1 MRLRG
6 LFYLTGGAVVEEIIT
21 IHDTPK
27 QPAKDAIKK
36 LKAEVQ
42 GKFREN
48 ADFQF
53 SFGNAIFRGADISAI
68 QFTPIKDNEAG
79 K

>member
-21 IHDTPK
+21 IHDTPE

-36 LKAEVQ
+36 MKYEFK
-42 GKFREN
+42 GKFR
-48 ADFQF
+48 
-53 SFGNAIFRGADISAI
+53 
-68 QFTPIKDNEAG
+68 KNEDL
-79 K
+79 KF

>member
-21 IHDTPK
+21 IHDTK
-27 QPAKDAIKK
+27 
-36 LKAEVQ
+36 

-53 SFGNAIFRGADISAI
+53 SFGNSIFRGADISAI
-68 QFTPIKDNEAG
+68 QFIPIKENEAG

>member
-36 LKAEVQ
+36 LKAEVK

-48 ADFQF
+48 ADF
-53 SFGNAIFRGADISAI
+53 
-68 QFTPIKDNEAG
+68 
-79 K
+79 